1 MQQIRV
7 MGRINVNLTN
17 SKVIDGRL
25 FITALKMNAL
35 TGQLVDMIVKGSTVK
50 HPQLGLLFEYAG
62 NFSRA

>member
-25 FITALKMNAL
+25 FITGLKMNAL
-35 TGQLVDMIVKGSTVK
+35 RGQLVDMIVKGSTVK
-50 HPQLGLLFEYAG
+50 HPQLGLLFELLQVVD
-62 NFSRA
+62 

>member
-1 MQQIRV
+1 MA
-7 MGRINVNLTN
+7 RINVNLTN
-17 SKVIDGRL
+17 SKMIGGKL

-50 HPQLGLLFEYAG
+50 HPRLGMMFEYAG